1 MPPERKPGAKGT
13 TKVTFSLPK
22 DVQAEQVF
30 VCGDFNDWEA
40 GATPMKKYKD
50 GHFAVSVNLPSGQ
63 YRYRFLLDGEKW
75 ENDWEA
81 EEYAPNAFGGEDSI
95 IKV

>member
-1 MPPERKPGAKGT
+1 MSPQRKPGAKGA

-22 DVQAEQVF
+22 DVPADRVA
-30 VCGDFNDWEA
+30 VCGDFNDWDPSA
-40 GATPMKKYKD
+40 HPMRRYKD
-50 GHFAVSVNLPSGQ
+50 GHFAVAINLTEGQ
-63 YRYRFLLDGEKW
+63 YRYRFLLDGTKW

-81 EEYAPNAFGGEDSI
+81 ESYAPNPYGGEDSI